1 MERKLE
7 EMIIEIAANEG
18 WTVDISEVNENV
30 CNICFQCYSPEGHD
44 FSFDVEIKNNNPE
57 SLLEEM
63 ADYYDDF
70 NPDREALQWCDQD
83 GHGINGAPKRLKDI
97 IIDFEKIEEA
107 IHQLQLTYRRQKE
120 KLEQAATHKVKV
132 QITEILQK
140 IVEVDAINGDDAC
153 DKVEELVNGSEIIL
167 TADDFTGREVEVY
180 GKND

>member
-1 MERKLE
+1 MEQKLE

-18 WTVDISEVNENV
+18 WSVDIYEISERVDNV
-30 CNICFQCYSPEGHD
+30 CFQRYSPAGQD
-44 FSFDVEIKNNNPE
+44 FSFDVGIKNNSPE
-57 SLLEEM
+57 RLLKEM

-97 IIDFEKIEEA
+97 IIDFEKVEES
-107 IHQLQLTYRRQKE
+107 IHQLQLTFNCLK
-120 KLEQAATHKVKV
+120 KSLEQAATHKVEV
-132 QITEILQK
+132 QITETLQK
-140 IVEVDAINGDDAC
+140 IVEVDAINGEDAC

-167 TADDFTGREVEVY
+167 TADDFTGREVEAY